1 MDTRQPIC
9 PNPDDHDSSPWP
21 ADSKRPIHA
30 APVPQ
35 RFVSMPAAN
44 MVPNGWM
51 PVPGSHPAFIVPA
64 THQNMAGHVGMVHHH
79 QQHNWGQYA
88 PCIISSPMTPPN
100 PGAVYD
106 AHGRSGSLPQA
117 HAHVAH
123 WPQGQQQHM
132 LYVNPN
138 HTNPVCLRAQQSEK
152 AALAQWYARLSLSE
166 TEKSPIPAT
175 AIATG
180 TATAT
185 SEVPVQQFPSVKQAS
200 VPVVADTT
208 AIGATA
214 LTVATGA
221 TGATRIIMGPDG
233 TTLVPPPDPAHPGCE
248 LSMPM
253 AKAMENFSIPHCCN
267 YLQTKDLLRD
277 KIVKQVLENTQ
288 EKLMELLQNELDKM
302 SEEDDDS
309 DLDLDAEDE
318 EPEQDSGDWTFEG

>member
-1 MDTRQPIC
+1 
-9 PNPDDHDSSPWP
+9 
-21 ADSKRPIHA
+21 
-30 APVPQ
+30 
-35 RFVSMPAAN
+35 
-44 MVPNGWM
+44 
-51 PVPGSHPAFIVPA
+51 
-64 THQNMAGHVGMVHHH
+64 
-79 QQHNWGQYA
+79 
-88 PCIISSPMTPPN
+88 MTPPN

-277 KIVKQVLENTQ
+277 KVSKKGDVDL
-288 EKLMELLQNELDKM
+288 LELLLLLGFPSSPSSKENGANYGAFGLNTDRET
-302 SEEDDDS
+302 STREYSGETYGTA
-309 DLDLDAEDE
+309 AE
-318 EPEQDSGDWTFEG
+318 